1 MNWMRAAAMAALA
14 ASVAACE
21 TDDKPP
27 PVVAP
32 VVSTLEG
39 GQAAFRAG
47 DYNRAATLCRQA
59 SAEPNPSPAA
69 FACLA
74 DAERG
79 LGNRPQAEIA
89 MQAYVERVPA
99 DVPRRHQL
107 ARFYIEDGRFTQ
119 AQVQLDRVSQLG
131 LATAET
137 FFLVADIFRLQGQC
151 DAALGNYRQ
160 ALRIDPNYAP
170 AHEMQDRAR
179 REICPRVIRRPP
191 PKPPAAVAAPAAAAP
206 ASPAAPAAGPAPAA
220 APRPAQ

>member
-1 MNWMRAAAMAALA
+1 MKRLRAAALA
-14 ASVAACE
+14 AMAVSVVACE
-21 TDDKPP
+21 TDGGAP

-32 VVSTLEG
+32 VLSPLETG
-39 GQAAFRAG
+39 LGALRLG
-47 DYNRAATLCRQA
+47 DYGRAATLCRQA
-59 SAEPNPSPAA
+59 SVEPNPAPPA
-69 FACLA
+69 FACLG

-107 ARFYIEDGRFTQ
+107 ARFYMEDGRFTQ

-179 REICPRVIRRPP
+179 REICPRQPIRRPP
-191 PKPPAAVAAPAAAAP
+191 PRPPVAAPAAPAAPAVAPAAAAP
-206 ASPAAPAAGPAPAA
+206 AAPA
-220 APRPAQ
+220 RPAQ